1 MCVLFMKN
9 FLSPIRATW
18 WVLHSFRPPEPK
30 NVWFLLSRHH
40 VRGVHEKFSSR
51 WFERAICRL
60 THFGLLSPRTFHSYF
75 LDIMYV
81 DIIKK
86 IFLAHSSELMG
97 VKLISASWAKN
108 AWFLLSRHDVRR
120 VHEKFSSRR
129 FERAICC
136 LTHFGLLSPN
146 TFDSYFT
153 DTMYVEG
160 MKNFFYPFERTDGCY
175 THFGFLSPKTFDSY
189 FLDMMYIKFMKN
201 FLLDDSGE
209 LFAVWLISASWAQ
222 KRLIPTLQTSCTSNS
237 WENFFRPIRANW
249 WVLDSFRPPEPKN
262 VSFLL
267 SRHHVRPVHEKFS
280 FADSS
285 DLMGIRLISA
295 SWPKNVCFL
304 LSRHDLRRVHEKF
317 SSGRFGRAIGC
328 FTHFGLL
335 SPKTFDLYVEFMR
348 KFFLADSSEL
358 MGARLIFASWAQKRL
373 IPIF

>member
-40 VRGVHEKFSSR
+40 VRRVHEKFSSR

-97 VKLISASWAKN
+97 VRLISASWAKN

-189 FLDMMYIKFMKN
+189 FLDMMYVKFMKN
-201 FLLDDSGE
+201 FLLDDSASYL
-209 LFAVWLISASWAQ
+209 LF
-222 KRLIPTLQTSCTSNS
+222 
-237 WENFFRPIRANW
+237 
-249 WVLDSFRPPEPKN
+249 DSFRPRERKN
-262 VSFLL
+262 VWFLL
-267 SRHHVRPVHEKFS
+267 YRHHVRRIHEKIFS
-280 FADSS
+280 GWFEWTD
-285 DLMGIRLISA
+285 
-295 SWPKNVCFL
+295 
-304 LSRHDLRRVHEKF
+304 
-317 SSGRFGRAIGC
+317 GC
-328 FTHFGLL
+328 
-335 SPKTFDLYVEFMR
+335 
-348 KFFLADSSEL
+348 
-358 MGARLIFASWAQKRL
+358 
-373 IPIF
+373 